1 MGVLRQSV
9 HITYAYTGLFGSDQI
24 DSHTTD
30 NDWVMLK
37 IRCNLPIS
45 RNQRVMAMRIKPPVL
60 FIVLAVFLSSNAIAG
75 AGDNFE
81 IIEIKTYENMLGQR
95 SASVTVRNSIEQF
108 SRLNYFIR
116 FCRDYSRWKKN

>member
-1 MGVLRQSV
+1 
-9 HITYAYTGLFGSDQI
+9 
-24 DSHTTD
+24 
-30 NDWVMLK
+30 
-37 IRCNLPIS
+37 
-45 RNQRVMAMRIKPPVL
+45 MRIKPPVL